1 MDEIIVNI
9 TNNQKLKIANVRV
22 NGDILDSDGNT
33 ITEGAGIE
41 LDAAQVATLGV
52 QAIQTLADTWC
63 AQQTAAE
70 GEGE

>member
-41 LDAAQVATLGV
+41 LDVAQVATLGA
-52 QAIQTLADTWC
+52 QALQTLADTWC
-63 AQQTAAE
+63 AQQSE
-70 GEGE
+70 GEVE

>member
-33 ITEGAGIE
+33 ITIGAGIE
-41 LDAAQVATLGV
+41 LDAAQVAALGL
-52 QAIQTLADTWC
+52 QAVQTLADTWST
-63 AQQTAAE
+63 QQSAAE
-70 GEGE
+70 GEAE

>member
-41 LDAAQVATLGV
+41 LDAAQVATLGA
-52 QAIQTLADTWC
+52 QSLQTLADTWC
-63 AQQTAAE
+63 AQQSE
-70 GEGE
+70 GEVE